1 MTISSLLLSPMIF
14 MRHNQDQQT
23 VIVMVMVMVM
33 KVLVVVTCVGSNK
46 MTASFACMVD
56 YTIQMVNKTMQ
67 MRALTQVLA
76 IVNAL
81 VDVPTP
87 PQLLMNNQNQRSQK
101 D

>member
-1 MTISSLLLSPMIF
+1 MTISSLLLSPMMF

-23 VIVMVMVMVM
+23 VIVMVM

-46 MTASFACMVD
+46 MTANFVCMVD
-56 YTIQMVNKTMQ
+56 CTMKMVNKTMQ
-67 MRALTQVLA
+67 MRVPTQVLA

-87 PQLLMNNQNQRSQK
+87 PQPLRNNQNQRSQK